1 MQLLCFLKTIRD
13 GRYGLIE
20 TKEQYEEYQRKIIAV
35 VENRYDPTEIW
46 RTIEA
51 LREVARGERDRVYN
65 EWLDLAKKEKAEW
78 FKDWLPQRY
87 PKLDALPDWITED

>member
-1 MQLLCFLKTIRD
+1 M
-13 GRYGLIE
+13 IE
-20 TKEQYEEYQRKIIAV
+20 TKEQYENLRAEIKREYEAHSFDRNPAPLWDTV
-35 VENRYDPTEIW
+35 
-46 RTIEA
+46 EA
-51 LREVARGERDRVYN
+51 LRKVARGEMDRVYN